1 MRWSRRTP
9 AWRRSW
15 PSRRSTSRCSRTSSG
30 ENGEPG
36 APARCRALPGAPPP
50 GIGASGLPSR
60 LPALLHPALPQA
72 GARVRAAPRRAHERV
87 GRPPSALRLPAH
99 LGALRGEGFR
109 VNRKRVERLW
119 RLEGHRVPPRR
130 SKASGKKG
138 QRAAANAAWN
148 LAASHPNQIW
158 SYDFM
163 SGRTRE
169 GALLRI
175 LNVVDEY
182 TRLAL
187 GCRVDRSIG
196 AREVIS
202 ELEQLFE
209 RHGKPELLRSDNG
222 PLCSVHL
229 L

>member
-1 MRWSRRTP
+1 M
-9 AWRRSW
+9 
-15 PSRRSTSRCSRTSSG
+15 
-30 ENGEPG
+30 
-36 APARCRALPGAPPP
+36 
-50 GIGASGLPSR
+50 
-60 LPALLHPALPQA
+60 
-72 GARVRAAPRRAHERV
+72 
-87 GRPPSALRLPAH
+87 
-99 LGALRGEGFR
+99 
-109 VNRKRVERLW
+109 
-119 RLEGHRVPPRR
+119 PPRR